1 MYILMLLLMVVRD
14 MSSLVKFDWTYSA
27 TTSPDN
33 MKNEFKQR
41 VSSYLAGQSCTYLY
55 QEITTLKCFPFP
67 LHSITFIHPSP

>member
-33 MKNEFKQR
+33 MKNEFKQW
-41 VSSYLAGQSCTYLY
+41 VSSYLAGQSWTYCRAPG
-55 QEITTLKCFPFP
+55 QVKGP
-67 LHSITFIHPSP
+67 LHGLIHVI